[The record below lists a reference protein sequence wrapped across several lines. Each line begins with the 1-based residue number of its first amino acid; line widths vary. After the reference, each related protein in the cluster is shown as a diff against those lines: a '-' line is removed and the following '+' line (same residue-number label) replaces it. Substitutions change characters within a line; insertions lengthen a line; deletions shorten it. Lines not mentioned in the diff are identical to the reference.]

1 MDFSAKKLG
10 SSNLEKIY
18 IFSDIKIN
26 FTYTQSEY
34 WLSDFGLKIKEVFN
48 QNFDFNKNVEI
59 ANFKKKL
66 QTEIDCLNNDMA
78 FVNFSQESILNII
91 TSVKNNF
98 FPELNDNNLE
108 KTKIFGVRKL

>member
-1 MDFSAKKLG
+1 MDFTSHKMG
-10 SSNLEKIY
+10 PNLEKIY

-48 QNFDFNKNVEI
+48 QNFDFTKNVEI
-59 ANFKKKL
+59 VNFKKKL
-66 QTEIDCLNNDMA
+66 QNEIDFLNNEMG

-98 FPELNDNNLE
+98 FPELNDSNLE
-108 KTKIFGVRKL
+108 KTKIFGVKNK